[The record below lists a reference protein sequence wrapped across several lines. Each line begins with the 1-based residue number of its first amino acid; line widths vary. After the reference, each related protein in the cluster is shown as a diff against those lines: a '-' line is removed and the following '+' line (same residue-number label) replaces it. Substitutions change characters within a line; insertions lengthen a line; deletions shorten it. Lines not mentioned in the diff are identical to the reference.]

1 MKNKYLYFMPGMAAS
16 PKIFELIKLPR
27 NISVNYLVWIKPL
40 KDEPLNSYALRMSRF
55 IKYKDP
61 ILVGVS
67 LGGVLVQEIA
77 KIIKCEKI
85 IIISSIKSR
94 SELPKSMI
102 MAKHTKIHKLLPI
115 KWIEDIEN
123 LALFVFG
130 NKIKI
135 RVSLYKKY
143 LSERDPEYLK
153 WAINSLVNWQQNNF
167 LESTIHIHG
176 EDDNIFPI
184 NMIMKPVIKIK
195 GSHAIILTKANWFN
209 ENLPRLIL
217 N

>member
-1 MKNKYLYFMPGMAAS
+1 
-16 PKIFELIKLPR
+16 
-27 NISVNYLVWIKPL
+27 
-40 KDEPLNSYALRMSRF
+40 
-55 IKYKDP
+55 
-61 ILVGVS
+61 
-67 LGGVLVQEIA
+67 
-77 KIIKCEKI
+77 
-85 IIISSIKSR
+85 
-94 SELPKSMI
+94 MI

-153 WAINSLVNWQQNNF
+153 WAINSLVNWQQDNF

>member
-1 MKNKYLYFMPGMAAS
+1 MPGMAAS

-94 SELPKSMI
+94 SELPTSMI